1 MKLIQFGAGN
11 IGRSFIG
18 QLFSR
23 ARWDVAFVDVN
34 PKLIDSLN
42 EKKAYTVVVKREGMA
57 DETRTVSP
65 VRAIDGRV
73 AQLVAAEIADA
84 DLVST
89 SVGKAVLPKILPV
102 IAKGLAERE
111 RRFPG
116 RSLDIIIAE
125 NARCADE
132 LFRTT
137 LQAELGADYPLAERV
152 GLVETSIGKMVPIMK
167 EADLAEDPLQ
177 VFSEEYE
184 KLIVDGRGFRGPLPA
199 VESLYPVDNITAYV
213 DRKLFVHNLGHAAAA
228 YLGFAADPSVRLLPD
243 ALALPSVEASVRE
256 AMGEAAD
263 ALAAEY
269 RDAYSRADLEV
280 HIEDLLFRFQNRA
293 LGDTVHRV
301 GRDLYRKLDRED
313 RIVGALLLC
322 ARLGLPS
329 ASIAKA
335 FKAALNFA
343 APDESGALFKDDE
356 RFRKEELPKNREDL
370 LRDVAGLDPK
380 DPIDMKV
387 IEALLV

>member
-23 ARWDVAFVDVN
+23 AHWDVAFVDVN
-34 PKLIDSLN
+34 PKLIDALN
-42 EKKAYTVVVKREGMA
+42 EKKAYTVVVKREGKT
-57 DETRTVSP
+57 DERRIVSP
-65 VRAIDGRV
+65 LRAIDGRN
-73 AQLVAAEIADA
+73 ADLVAADIADA
-84 DLVST
+84 DIVST
-89 SVGKAVLPKILPV
+89 SVGKAVLPEILPV

-125 NARCADE
+125 NARGAKE

-137 LQAELGADYPLAERV
+137 LQAELGADYPLYARV

-184 KLIVDGRGFRGPLPA
+184 KLIVDGQGFLGPLPQ
-199 VESLYPVDNITAYV
+199 VESLYPVDNIAAYV

-228 YLGFAADPSVRLLPD
+228 YLGFAADPSVRLIPD
-243 ALALPSVEASVRE
+243 ALALPGVEASVRE

-269 RDAYSRADLEV
+269 PDAYTRSDLEE

-313 RIVGALLLC
+313 RIIGALLLC
-322 ARLGLPS
+322 ARRGLPS
-329 ASIAKA
+329 TAQARLK
-335 FKAALNFA
+335 
-343 APDESGALFKDDE
+343 P
-356 RFRKEELPKNREDL
+356 R
-370 LRDVAGLDPK
+370 
-380 DPIDMKV
+380 
-387 IEALLV
+387 